1 MNTDDEEHHIMIDRN
16 FGSGISF
23 FDPRSDYWKQNRNI
37 DQSACRKINEAMR
50 KGNGKIVTVEKSH
63 SVAELAEG
71 KEESNA
77 DERN

>member
-1 MNTDDEEHHIMIDRN
+1 MNKDDRHIEIDRN

-23 FDPRSDYWKQNRNI
+23 FDSRSDYWKQNRNI

-50 KGNGKIVTVEKSH
+50 KGNGKIVTVEKSR

-77 DERN
+77 DERD